1 MYRFETKCEA
11 KEIAIKYKVTLN
23 TVTPRQV
30 RGLNRN
36 PAATIANTKK
46 TKAGLVGRPSVM
58 NAKAVAKNTSNGT
71 EMVAKA

>member
-1 MYRFETKCEA
+1 MYKFETKCEA
-11 KEIAIKYKVTLN
+11 NEIATKYVITLN

-36 PAATIANTKK
+36 PAATIAKTKK

-58 NAKAVAKNTSNGT
+58 NATAVAK
-71 EMVAKA
+71 